1 MSQEGRG
8 CLVADQ
14 GGSDKV
20 AQFKIEGRGSGPIV
34 PPLDPRML
42 VGKCAL
48 LKDTTRFDPS
58 GARTPD
64 LWILCPWHL
73 PPGHRAPTSA
83 HVIVH
88 KGFGK
93 KMGF

>member
-20 AQFKIEGRGSGPIV
+20 AQFKIEGRGSGPTV
-34 PPLDPRML
+34 PPI
-42 VGKCAL
+42 G
-48 LKDTTRFDPS
+48 
-58 GARTPD
+58 
-64 LWILCPWHL
+64 
-73 PPGHRAPTSA
+73 SA

-88 KGFGK
+88 RGFGK
-93 KMGF
+93 KLGF